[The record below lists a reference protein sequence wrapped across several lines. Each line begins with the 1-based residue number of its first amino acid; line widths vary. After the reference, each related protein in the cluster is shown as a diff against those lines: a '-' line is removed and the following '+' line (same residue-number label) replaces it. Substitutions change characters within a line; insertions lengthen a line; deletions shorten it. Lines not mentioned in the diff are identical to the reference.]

1 MFQKLS
7 NKSSTLFIKSAF
19 FLILFLFLIQKV
31 YSQNLLKSLKDDINI
46 YEESFNS
53 SLLLKDSIKIPQK
66 DTVINFQMKKSP
78 WRSVLYS
85 AIVPG
90 LGQFYNESYWKVPI
104 ILTVGGYLG
113 YVIVKNHNKFI
124 DYRDQ
129 YASSQTPE
137 NPEGDLRLR
146 SYREF
151 YRDQRDQFLLYFA
164 FYYLIT
170 LVDAYVDA
178 HLYDFDVS
186 EKVKLT
192 VSPPKNFIKLSIS
205 F

>member
-1 MFQKLS
+1 MYKKLS
-7 NKSSTLFIKSAF
+7 NKLGALLIKSAF
-19 FLILFLFLIQKV
+19 FLISLILFAQNI
-31 YSQNLLKSLKDDINI
+31 YSQYLIRDSEREFDFKNNTHKVSSILLDSLVISK
-46 YEESFNS
+46 
-53 SLLLKDSIKIPQK
+53 K
-66 DTVINFQMKKSP
+66 DTVVSFQMKKSP
-78 WRSVLYS
+78 WKSVLYS
-85 AIVPG
+85 AILPG

-104 ILTVGGYLG
+104 ILTIGGYLG
-113 YVIVKNHNKFI
+113 YVVVKNHNKFL

-129 YASSQTPE
+129 YANSQTPE

-186 EKVKLT
+186 ESIKFT
-192 VSPPKNFIKLSIS
+192 ISPPKKFFRISIS

>member
-1 MFQKLS
+1 M
-7 NKSSTLFIKSAF
+7 KSAF

>member
-1 MFQKLS
+1 MYKKFSNKLS
-7 NKSSTLFIKSAF
+7 TLSIKSAF
-19 FLILFLFLIQKV
+19 FLISFVLFYQTSFAQIVEKDLESFIHIKENDYSIYSILRDSLRIQK
-31 YSQNLLKSLKDDINI
+31 
-46 YEESFNS
+46 
-53 SLLLKDSIKIPQK
+53 K

-78 WRSVLYS
+78 WKSVLYS
-85 AIVPG
+85 AVLPG

-104 ILTVGGYLG
+104 ILSIGGYLG
-113 YVIVKNHNKFI
+113 YVVVKNHNKFL

-129 YASSQTPE
+129 FAASQTPE

-186 EKVKLT
+186 ESIKFTLT
-192 VSPPKNFIKLSIS
+192 PPKNLFKFSIS

>member
-1 MFQKLS
+1 M
-7 NKSSTLFIKSAF
+7 
-19 FLILFLFLIQKV
+19 
-31 YSQNLLKSLKDDINI
+31 KSLKDDINI

>member
-1 MFQKLS
+1 M
-7 NKSSTLFIKSAF
+7 KSAF

-53 SLLLKDSIKIPQK
+53 SLLLKDSIKIPKK